1 MKKNLFSIMLTSL
14 VLLFSC
20 TKEKIGLDEPAV
32 VNPPKDGTIY
42 GRIGPDDP
50 TGDCALTPF
59 GLLGLQNGTFTIN
72 SGRNLIANV
81 GYSKGVT
88 SNTNQKIDNFTGTS
102 YVHSQVSSF
111 VYAAATYQ
119 PTGGIIRNTSAAD
132 SILDQANQNA
142 ISASALYASF
152 TPNVVMGNVTTN
164 QTITGVAMNTV
175 VRMASMNYNSN
186 VLNLVGTVGGDD
198 GFIINVT
205 GNFDFSQSEI
215 RLTNIRPERVIFN
228 FPNAS
233 AITIN
238 KASNIFNGTVLAPIG
253 SVIYH
258 NPAVF
263 NGAIIAKNIAV
274 HSDFNL
280 TQKSFCFGV
289 GGS

>member
-1 MKKNLFSIMLTSL
+1 MKKNLLSVLLSSI

-20 TKEKIGLDEPAV
+20 TKEKVSSNELT
-32 VNPPKDGTIY
+32 VNNSSKDGAIY
-42 GRIGPDDP
+42 GRIDP
-50 TGDCALTPF
+50 EPGDCALTPF

-72 SGRNLIANV
+72 SSRNLIANV

-88 SNTNQKIDNFTGTS
+88 SNTNQKIDNFTGGA

-111 VYAAATYQ
+111 VYTAATYQ
-119 PTGGIIRNTSAAD
+119 PTDGIFRNNAATD
-132 SILDQANQNA
+132 AILDQANANA
-142 ISASALYASF
+142 IAASALYASF
-152 TPNVVMGNVTTN
+152 SPHVVLGNVTSN
-164 QTITGVAMNTV
+164 QTVTSVTTNTV
-175 VRMASMNYNSN
+175 VQITSLNYNSN
-186 VLNLVGTVGGDD
+186 VLNLTGTAGADN
-198 GFIINVT
+198 GFIINVS

-215 RLTNIRPERVIFN
+215 RLTNVRPERVIFN

-238 KASNIFNGTVLAPIG
+238 KAANIFNGTVLAPVG

-280 TQKSFCFGV
+280 TQKPFCIGN
-289 GGS
+289 

>member
-1 MKKNLFSIMLTSL
+1 MKKNLLSIFLSSI

-20 TKEKIGLDEPAV
+20 KKIGSDELSV
-32 VNPPKDGTIY
+32 VNPSKDGATH
-42 GRIGPDDP
+42 GRIEPPQDP
-50 TGDCALTPF
+50 PGDCALTPF

-72 SGRNLIANV
+72 SSRNLIANV

-88 SNTNQKIDNFTGTS
+88 SNTNQKIDNFTGGA

-119 PTGGIIRNTSAAD
+119 PTEGIFRNTAATD
-132 SILDQANQNA
+132 ALLDQANANA
-142 ISASALYASF
+142 ISASAMYASF
-152 TPNVVMGNVTTN
+152 SPHVVLGNVTSN
-164 QTITGVAMNTV
+164 KTINGVAMNTV
-175 VRMASMNYNSN
+175 VQMTSLDYNSN
-186 VLNLVGTVGGDD
+186 ILNLVGIAGADY
-198 GFIINVT
+198 GFIINVS

-215 RLTNIRPERVIFN
+215 RLTNVRPERVIFN

-233 AITIN
+233 AILIN
-238 KASNIFNGTVLAPIG
+238 KAANIFNGTVLAPVG

-263 NGAIIAKNIAV
+263 NGAIIARNIAV

-280 TQKSFCFGV
+280 TQKAFCFGST
-289 GGS
+289 GD